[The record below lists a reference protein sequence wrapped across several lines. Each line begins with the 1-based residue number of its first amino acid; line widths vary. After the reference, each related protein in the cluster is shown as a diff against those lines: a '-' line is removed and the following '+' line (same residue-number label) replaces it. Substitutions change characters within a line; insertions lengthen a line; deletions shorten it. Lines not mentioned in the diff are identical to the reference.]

1 MIGCDLAQILKTLR
15 NIPKPFNDSVSEY
28 EESNA
33 PEEPDLFP
41 AGWECI
47 TFVCK
52 IIQELRSK
60 WVRKQ
65 KGLEIY
71 L

>member
-41 AGWECI
+41 AG
-47 TFVCK
+47 
-52 IIQELRSK
+52 
-60 WVRKQ
+60 
-65 KGLEIY
+65 
-71 L
+71 